1 MTNSSFLVSLL
12 GSMPR
17 SKKLLTAKR
26 KLNKGNID
34 LKTYQEILDEET
46 KYVVELQENNYI
58 DIITSGELNR
68 DNYVS
73 FIAERLDGV
82 TMMSMADMFDYI
94 EDKQGFE
101 QILEILD
108 VPAISI
114 KNAICT
120 GKVKYNKPLVADEM
134 IELKKLT
141 NKKIKAT
148 LPGPYLITR
157 SMWLPALSKQYYDS
171 KDSLGEDIIK
181 VLKEEIDSLAKIGI
195 EVIQFD
201 EPVLTE
207 VVFSEGKT
215 RSFMCA
221 ALSEKKDP
229 TEELKFAT
237 KLIKSVIDYAK
248 EKEILVSL
256 HVCRGNWSRDESI
269 LLTGPYTPLLP
280 LFEET
285 LPNILTLEFSTP
297 RAGEISS
304 LFSSTLIRDN
314 CILGLGV
321 MNPRTDDI
329 EPLEDI
335 LNRVEEV
342 MQYIPKERIWLNP
355 DCGFATFAN
364 RPVSTMEIID
374 KKLARLNDAKITL
387 RKLYE

>member
-1 MTNSSFLVSLL
+1 MTISSFSISLL

-26 KLNKGNID
+26 KLNKGNLDIS
-34 LKTYQEILDEET
+34 LYKEILDEET
-46 KYVVELQENNYI
+46 KYVINLQENNNI
-58 DIITSGELNR
+58 DIITNGELNR

-73 FIAERLDGV
+73 FIAEKLNGV

-120 GKVKYNKPLVADEM
+120 GKVEYNKPLVADEM

-141 NKKIKAT
+141 SKKIKAT

-157 SMWLPALSKQYYDS
+157 SMWLPALSKKYYES
-171 KDSLGEDIIK
+171 KDTLGEDVIK
-181 VLKEEIDSLAKIGI
+181 VLKQEIDALVEIG
-195 EVIQFD
+195 VDVVQFD

-342 MQYIPKERIWLNP
+342 MKYIPKERIWLNP

-374 KKLARLNDAKITL
+374 KKLARLNEAKNTL
-387 RKLYE
+387 RNLYD